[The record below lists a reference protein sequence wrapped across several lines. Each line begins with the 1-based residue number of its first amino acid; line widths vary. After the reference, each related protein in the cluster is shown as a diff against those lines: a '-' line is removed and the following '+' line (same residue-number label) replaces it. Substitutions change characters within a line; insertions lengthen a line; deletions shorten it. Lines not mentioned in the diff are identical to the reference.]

1 MKYQNLSI
9 SDVDLDLGDGAAN
22 GVFVISPTDELI
34 DATNKIRKGKGY
46 TDMASKDNSGVYYT
60 FYLYFNADKKEIKL
74 QAECNYGEKDDEAQ
88 YDLPISAEEKES
100 LMFLV
105 IKYFIDKEWDR

>member
-88 YDLPISAEEKES
+88 
-100 LMFLV
+100 
-105 IKYFIDKEWDR
+105 

>member
-9 SDVDLDLGDGAAN
+9 SDVDLNLGDGAAN
-22 GVFVISPTDELI
+22 GVFVVSSTDELI

-46 TDMASKDNSGVYYT
+46 TDMAGKDNSGVYYT
-60 FYLYFNADKKEIKL
+60 FYLYFDADKKEIKL
-74 QAECNYGEKDDEAQ
+74 QAECNYGERDDEAR

-100 LMFLV
+100 LMFLI
-105 IKYFIDKEWDR
+105 IKYFTDKEWNR